1 MGLSMVAAPALFI
14 GSFIMLIISSI
25 TSINI
30 LVQVLGVGFTDEFA
44 FGLTVSFEVG
54 LDSQILS

>member
-1 MGLSMVAAPALFI
+1 
-14 GSFIMLIISSI
+14 MLIISSI

-54 LDSQILS
+54 LDCQILS